1 MNQSAPESGKYL
13 IRQIFHD
20 HLDEIRA
27 LSSLSDIQKSAA
39 KMISVCKTA
48 ELGFN
53 ASICPNCGVQLHYAS
68 CNNRNCPCCQWPSQ
82 QGWVLQRENEIIPG
96 IPYYHIILTIPH
108 DLNPLIRMNEK
119 LLLGKL
125 FSCSSQAVIDLCR
138 DRRFL
143 GAVPG
148 IVSVL
153 HTWQQNLLPHY
164 HIHMIVSGGG
174 LNPLGQFIS
183 QNDPSRNRKK
193 QPEFE
198 GGFFLPM
205 AALTKLF
212 RGKMIYEV
220 KKLWKKNL
228 LTLPKSNIYKDP
240 NGWADFCNRLYETEW
255 VGKIVRTFNGNGNA
269 IEYLARYTFRTAISN
284 SRILAYDGKTVTF
297 SVTDRDTGEK
307 KPVVLP
313 AMTFICRFLTHVLP
327 KGFTRVRYS
336 GYLSNA
342 CKTKRLQNIH
352 RQRHL
357 PAYAPSPLTGA
368 SKRTLFLAIWNTDIS
383 VCKCCGA
390 HLIHFPRGQPF
401 PFGHPLH

>member
-1 MNQSAPESGKYL
+1 MYQSAPDSGKYL

-20 HLDEIRA
+20 YRDEIG
-27 LSSLSDIQKSAA
+27 SSLFLSDTQKSAA
-39 KMISVCKTA
+39 MMISICKTA

-53 ASICPNCGVQLHYAS
+53 ASICPNCGIQLHYAS

-82 QGWVLQRENEIIPG
+82 QGWILQRENEVIPG
-96 IPYYHIILTIPH
+96 IPYYHIILTVPH
-108 DLNPLIRMNEK
+108 DLNHLIQLNEK

-125 FSCSSQAVIDLCR
+125 FSCSSQAVIDLCK

-153 HTWQQNLLPHY
+153 HTWKQNLLPHY

-174 LNPLGQFIS
+174 LNALGQFIS

-212 RGKMIYEV
+212 RGKMMDAV
-220 KKLWKKNL
+220 KRLWRKNL
-228 LTLPKSNIYKDP
+228 LVLPKGNTYTDP
-240 NGWADFCNRLYETEW
+240 NCWAAFCDRLYEMKW
-255 VGKIVRTFNGNGNA
+255 VGKIVKTFNGNGNA

-284 SRILAYDGKTVTF
+284 SRIQAYDGKTATF
-297 SVTDRDTGEK
+297 SVTNRNTGEK
-307 KPVVLP
+307 EPVSLP
-313 AMTFICRFLTHVLP
+313 AMEFIRRFLSHVLP

-336 GYLSNA
+336 GFLANA
-342 CKTKRLQNIH
+342 RKTRRLQSIH

-357 PAYAPSPLTGA
+357 PAYMPSLLTRA
-368 SKRTLFLAIWNTDIS
+368 SKRDLFLTIWNTDIS
-383 VCKCCGA
+383 VCRCCGA
-390 HLIHFPRGQPF
+390 QLIHLPRGQPTR
-401 PFGHPLH
+401 